1 MSLQLEGNQIVSNGV
16 SHPIS
21 SCSLDDYLDYRFT
34 IRYLD
39 RVCYILNP
47 LETPVK
53 IVLFYGSEARDG
65 ICKVTLPPGIGIIKV
80 CSQSVPKVY
89 SHHMSLAGISIGHQ
103 LIRLTHSHD
112 SKQVVIIA
120 TTSPPTLKALGT
132 AAVLGLTRQPPRPDA
147 LGKLLLQVPLPHQ
160 LVRDVLGPHIT
171 LLNAKL
177 GRFSEEYRALRPCGG
192 CIRSVQE
199 TGLAPAS

>member
-1 MSLQLEGNQIVSNGV
+1 MSLQLEGNHIVSNGV

-39 RVCYILNP
+39 RVCYVLNP

-53 IVLFYGSEARDG
+53 IVLFYGSESRDG
-65 ICKVTLPPGIGIIKV
+65 ISKVTLPPGIGIIKV
-80 CSQSVPKVY
+80 CSQSVPRVY

-103 LIRLTHSHD
+103 LIRLTHTHD

-120 TTSPPTLKALGT
+120 TTSPPYPQSLRNSGCSRSYQTASKARRSWETPT
-132 AAVLGLTRQPPRPDA
+132 ASPSPSPAGQGRVGSTHYVAQRQVKGGLVKSIERCARAVA
-147 LGKLLLQVPLPHQ
+147 
-160 LVRDVLGPHIT
+160 
-171 LLNAKL
+171 A
-177 GRFSEEYRALRPCGG
+177 
-192 CIRSVQE
+192 
-199 TGLAPAS
+199 

>member
-1 MSLQLEGNQIVSNGV
+1 MSIQLEENHIRANGV
-16 SHPIS
+16 SYPIS
-21 SCSLDDYLDYRFT
+21 SCSLDDYLDYRFA

-39 RVCYILNP
+39 RVCYVLNP

-53 IVLFYGSEARDG
+53 IVLFYGSESRDG
-65 ICKVTLPPGIGIIKV
+65 ISKVTLPPGIGIIKV
-80 CSQSVPKVY
+80 CSQSVPRVY
-89 SHHMSLAGISIGHQ
+89 SHHLSLAGISIGHQ
-103 LIRLTHSHD
+103 LIRINHTHD

-132 AAVLGLTRQPPRPDA
+132 AAVLGLTSKPPRPDS

-160 LVRDVLGPHIT
+160 LVRDVLGPRIT

-192 CIRSVQE
+192 CIRSLQE

>member
-1 MSLQLEGNQIVSNGV
+1 MSLQLEENHIKANGV
-16 SHPIS
+16 SYPIS
-21 SCSLDDYLDYRFT
+21 SCSLQEYLSYRFA

-39 RVCYILNP
+39 RVCYVFNP

-53 IVLFYGSEARDG
+53 IVLFYGSASRDG
-65 ICKVTLPPGIGIIKV
+65 VCKVTLPPGIGIVKV
-80 CSQSVPKVY
+80 CSQSVPRVY
-89 SHHMSLAGISIGHQ
+89 SHHLSLAGITIGHQ
-103 LIRLTHSHD
+103 LIRITHTHD
-112 SKQVVIIA
+112 SKQVVIVA

-132 AAVLGLTRQPPRPDA
+132 AAVLGLTNKPPRPDS

-160 LVRDVLGPHIT
+160 LVRDVLGTRIT

-177 GRFSEEYRALRPCGG
+177 GRFSEKYRTLRLCGG
-192 CIRSVQE
+192 CIRSLQE